1 MTLTYKTTTGIQM
14 DLDLKDW
21 WFVASNGL
29 ELVGKNDSRTPR
41 VLSPVLQLIR
51 PFVPSPSGQVGM
63 SLSLLPFIGV
73 GLRSLTVPEGSIFV
87 SLTAF
92 GQGYEKNWLSLIE
105 RGLAMD
111 VNTRTKG
118 IGLSVPGENH

>member
-1 MTLTYKTTTGIQM
+1 M